1 MKTKTKVITS
11 IFVILLS
18 ATLAVSVYQVVKD
31 LSQQK
36 KEEDDFAEL
45 QELCQI
51 TEQPTPETTAE
62 PDVTTEAEPDA
73 AVKHDVT
80 MLRNRNTDCIAWISI
95 PDTEISYPVMHT
107 PSEPQRYLRLNFDRK
122 YSVSGVPFMDY
133 RCTDE
138 SSNSIVYGHNMKNG
152 TMFADLIFYTDKSF
166 CETHPIIQWET
177 GTEIRYYTIYAV
189 AAVNKVDAWYS
200 FIDADTEQEFADRIR
215 TLKSKSLYTTDN
227 EPRFGKKL
235 LTLSTCYGSGKD
247 GRLIVVGII
256 NTKTKEQ
263 A

>member
-80 MLRNRNTDCIAWISI
+80 MLRKRNTDCIAWISI

-138 SSNSIVYGHNMKNG
+138 SANFVVYGHHMKNG
-152 TMFADLIFYTDKSF
+152 TMFADLRFYTDKTF
-166 CETHPIIQWET
+166 ANKHPDILWET
-177 GTEIRYYTIYAV
+177 ETDSHVFSVYA
-189 AAVNKVDAWYS
+189 AATVNKTDSWYG
-200 FIDADTEQEFADRIR
+200 FIDVDTENDFIR
-215 TLKSKSLYTTDN
+215 QIDSLKSKSLYTTEN
-227 EPRFGKKL
+227 EPRFGEKL
-235 LTLSTCYGSGKD
+235 LTLSTCYGSSKD
-247 GRLIVVGII
+247 GRLIVVAVE
-256 NTKTKEQ
+256 KQ
-263 A
+263 S